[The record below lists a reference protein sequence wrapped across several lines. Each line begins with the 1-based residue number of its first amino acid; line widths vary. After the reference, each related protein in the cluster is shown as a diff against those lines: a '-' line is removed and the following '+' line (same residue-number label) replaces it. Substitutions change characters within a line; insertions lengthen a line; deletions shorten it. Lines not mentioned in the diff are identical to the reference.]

1 VSKRRQINNSTQESS
16 RSERMRVSFDPQGRL
31 DCNAVLDVSLNLN
44 CRDEIVPI
52 LKALQHIY
60 SEGQVREEI
69 LGAVEQDVNNATSRR
84 RGRKGMDYWQILV
97 LAAVRLGCNLN
108 YDKLQDLAEQ
118 HRALRQ
124 VMGIGDWEQDVT
136 FDWRRIRNNVCQI
149 RPATI
154 ERINRAVV
162 AAGHRLTPEAVEQVR
177 VDSSV
182 VETNIHYPT
191 EGSLIHDGLRK
202 ILTLCARL
210 ANAMDFSGWR
220 QHKHLEKKAKKIVRD
235 INRVAARK
243 GANYQDRLRSGYE
256 ALLQH
261 AETILDRAAE
271 LREKTAVSADL
282 EVIAWKAE
290 LATFMQR
297 TEQVCNTAR
306 RRVLNGEQVPNADKL
321 FSIFEPHTQLYK
333 RGKAGEPI
341 QFGRLVMIY
350 EDAAGFIVHYHLL
363 DRDSNDKDVAVEQ
376 TRLAQERL
384 DHRIQQISFDRG
396 FHTPDNQREL
406 AKLVSGVCL
415 PKPGAKQ
422 AAKQAETES
431 VAFHRARQNHP
442 GVEAAIGALQSGNGL
457 KRCRDRSEPGF
468 DRYLGL
474 GILGRNLHVLGKLLI
489 AQENADCKAAYS
501 KRRAA

>member
-1 VSKRRQINNSTQESS
+1 
-16 RSERMRVSFDPQGRL
+16 MRKPFDPQRRL
-31 DCNAVLDVSLNLN
+31 DCSTVVEVRLNLN

-52 LKALQHIY
+52 LVALQHIY
-60 SEGQVREEI
+60 SQPQLRDEI
-69 LGAVEQDVNNATSRR
+69 LGAVEQDVNGASSRR

-124 VMGIGDWEQDVT
+124 VMGIGDWEQDTT
-136 FDWRRIRNNVCQI
+136 FDWRRIQHNVCQI
-149 RPATI
+149 RPATL
-154 ERINRAVV
+154 ERINQAIV
-162 AAGHRLTPEAVEQVR
+162 AAGHRLAPEAVEQVR

-202 ILTLCARL
+202 ILTLCALL
-210 ANAMDFSGWR
+210 ASAVGLPGWR
-220 QHKHLEKKAKKIVRD
+220 QHKHLEKKSKKIVRD
-235 INRVAARK
+235 INRIAARK
-243 GANYQDRLRSGYE
+243 GANYQDRLRNGYE
-256 ALLQH
+256 TLLQH
-261 AETILDRAAE
+261 AEMILDRAAE
-271 LREKTAVSADL
+271 LREQMGESTAI

-297 TEQVCNTAR
+297 TEQVCGTAR
-306 RRVLNGEQVPNADKL
+306 RRVLEDEQVPNEDKL

-341 QFGRLVMIY
+341 QFGRLAMIY

-363 DRDSNDKDVAVEQ
+363 DRGANDKDVAVEQ
-376 TRLAQERL
+376 TQRAQSRLN
-384 DHRIQQISFDRG
+384 HRIQQISFDRG
-396 FHTPDNQREL
+396 FHSPENQREL
-406 AKLVSGVCL
+406 AKLVPGVCL

-422 AAKQAETES
+422 AAQQMETES
-431 VAFHRARQNHP
+431 VAFHRARQHHP
-442 GVEAAIGALQSGNGL
+442 GVEAAIGALQAGNGL
-457 KRCRDRSEPGF
+457 KRCRDRTEPGF

-474 GILGRNLHVLGKLLI
+474 AVLGRNLHVLGKLLI
-489 AQENADCKAAYS
+489 AQQSADCKAAFS
-501 KRRAA
+501 KRKRRAA